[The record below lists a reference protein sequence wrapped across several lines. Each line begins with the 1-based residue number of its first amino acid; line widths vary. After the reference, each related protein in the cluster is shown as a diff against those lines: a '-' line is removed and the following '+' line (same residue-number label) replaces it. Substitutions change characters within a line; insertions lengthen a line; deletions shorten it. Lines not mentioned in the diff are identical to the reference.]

1 MIDKLSNFTNKSFK
15 GYTNPTNLLF
25 REKNIFFGYNG
36 KGKSAF
42 AIGLKEEFLKDGS
55 KRDNN
60 FRLFNKEYITKSLL
74 LENSEGKIKGVEA
87 NFGETGV
94 DVENKIKELGKG
106 IISETEISNLISEI
120 ENIKKNTRKEID
132 SIHDRK
138 KGKASIQKKLSTETV
153 EKVIKLYE
161 NDYKEA
167 KKIEADDNKLSEING
182 DDKIEEQI
190 KNIES
195 LNQLSFSGILNSE
208 VDEIKNIFKEKFGD
222 DIEIPKYEIV
232 QWIDEGL
239 NIHQEGDE
247 CKFCGGKLDY
257 LEVKSKIEQ
266 YKENKKHKSIEKIKS
281 FKGQLE
287 KLKEEIEA
295 IEMSSKTYT
304 AIVGNAIEDYFRN
317 IIDSKD
323 DIEPMVISIQD
334 KINKMENDVNFDFE
348 KIESRLDIIKSSI
361 FAIKTKKDSQL
372 TELRNKQ
379 NNIEILVKGAIGLEI
394 KNSQTIKDRLQEMKI
409 KAADLNTKQ
418 ETNKIKQQEIQNLKQ
433 QKNPTNDFAV
443 FISKILED
451 ISISLKVVV
460 DTDNRNYIIKS
471 FHEDVVCTINDISEG
486 EKNLL
491 ALLFFYYELFND
503 NKQQQVKTEIELI
516 IVDDPISSMD
526 DSNKF
531 YILELMK
538 NLLILRNQ
546 QIFILTH
553 SWDDFCNLLYGRK
566 PWEDKKNKNDEE
578 IKSKY
583 TSFEIRKNNGQSELV
598 KLTNL
603 EKPYKHL
610 FKEIYDYSQKQG
622 DLFENDC
629 EIYHYPNVMR
639 RIFEEFY
646 CFKIGKALNLT
657 SASKNQLINDF
668 NIKSDNEKAKLG
680 TFLNTCNILS
690 HSVNSSKNPQ
700 EIHLSARFL
709 MKLIEDNDK
718 LHFNKMKQ

>member
-15 GYTNPTNLLF
+15 RYTNPTDLLF

-42 AIGLKEEFLKDGS
+42 AIGLKEEFLKDSS
-55 KRDNN
+55 KSDNN

-87 NFGETGV
+87 NFGKEGV
-94 DVENKIKELGKG
+94 DVGNKIKELGKG
-106 IISETEISNLISEI
+106 IISETEIGNLISEI
-120 ENIKKNTRKEID
+120 ENIKNNTRKEID
-132 SIHDRK
+132 SIHDRR
-138 KGKASIQKKLSTETV
+138 KGKVSIQKKSRTETV

-161 NDYKEA
+161 NDYNEA

-190 KNIES
+190 KKIES

-208 VDEIKNIFKEKFGD
+208 IDEIKNIFKEKFGD

-232 QWIDEGL
+232 QWLDEGL

-287 KLKEEIEA
+287 KLKKEIEA
-295 IEMSSKTYT
+295 VEMNSKTYI
-304 AIVGNAIEDYFRN
+304 AIIGSIIEDDFRN
-317 IIDSKD
+317 IIDSKN
-323 DIEPMVISIQD
+323 DIEPLVVSIQD
-334 KINKMENDVNFDFE
+334 KINKIENDVNFDFE
-348 KIESRLDIIKSSI
+348 KIESILDIIKSSI
-361 FAIKTKKDSQL
+361 SAIKTKKDNQL
-372 TELRNKQ
+372 AELRDKQ

-394 KNSQTIKDRLQEMKI
+394 KNSQTIKDRLLEIESKET
-409 KAADLNTKQ
+409 DLNTKQ

-433 QKNPTNDFAV
+433 QKTPTNDFAV
-443 FISKILED
+443 FISQILED

-460 DTDNRNYIIKS
+460 DTDNRNYIIKNS
-471 FHEDVVCTINDISEG
+471 HEDVVCTINDISEG

-503 NKQQQVKTEIELI
+503 NKQQQVKAEIELI

-531 YILELMK
+531 YISELMK
-538 NLLILRNQ
+538 YLLKLHDQ

-553 SWDDFCNLLYGRK
+553 SWDDFCNLSYGRK
-566 PWEDKKNKNDEE
+566 IWGNNP
-578 IKSKY
+578 KY
-583 TSFEIRKNNGQSELV
+583 AIFEIRKNNGQSELI

-603 EKPYKHL
+603 EKPYRHL
-610 FKEIYDYSQKQG
+610 FKEIYNFSQKQ
-622 DLFENDC
+622 ENQIATDC

-646 CFKIGKALNLT
+646 SFKTGKELNLT
-657 SASKNQLINDF
+657 SDTQKHLIADF
-668 NIKSDNEKAKLG
+668 GIVTNTQKTKLG
-680 TFLNTCNILS
+680 TLLNVCNILS
-690 HSVNSSKNPQ
+690 HSINNSKNPQ
-700 EIHLSARFL
+700 EIHQSAKFL
-709 MKLIEDNDK
+709 MRLIKDNDK
-718 LHFNKMKQ
+718 LHFNNMRQ